1 MLNSSFLV
9 YSLMD
14 FFFPHVHAI
23 GILLKKKNN
32 NTNYIQYIYLEKG
45 Y

>member
-1 MLNSSFLV
+1 
-9 YSLMD
+9 MD
-14 FFFPHVHAI
+14 FFLPHVHAI

-32 NTNYIQYIYLEKG
+32 ANYIQYIYLEKG